1 MTFTIAR
8 FVSLGLSAGT
18 SRSSLRFFHPASTS
32 PRCINIH
39 PKFSQPIRTPPRQLY
54 STTTV
59 TGTAKS
65 VGSAVAVAVIAGG
78 ASLFFALA
86 RYRNTASPNPTT
98 EAVTVAAVV
107 PTAPQTVFQPPCNF
121 AKALEDLQA
130 EFPES
135 SIVSTDPGE
144 LYAYAQSA
152 YSQFVGSPHTIV
164 VHVRS
169 TEDVVKVVKIANRYL
184 VPIVPYSGGTSLE
197 GNLSAPSSG
206 SICVD
211 LSALDKIIAIHESD
225 ADVVCQAG
233 VTWNHLNETLREK
246 GIPLFFP
253 LDPGRDATIG
263 GMISTGCSGTNAV
276 KYGTARGEWILN
288 ATVVLPSGEVIKT
301 RQRARKSSAG
311 FDVTKLFIG
320 AEGTLGIITEATL
333 RLAPVLPSTVAVA
346 QFPDIRHA
354 TNAVCDILNHGAA
367 LQCVEIIDKLTI
379 KALNQFG
386 TSARKWPE
394 KVTLFFKFQGSDDAI
409 QETSRYVESALAKH
423 GATDYQ
429 LASNEQESEDI
440 WQDRRNALFAC
451 LAYRPGCKGWIT
463 DCQRLPDLISAA
475 KKDFEEL
482 GLVAPIAGHVGDGN
496 FHALKL
502 ALVREA
508 VSRINHKAIELEGT
522 CECLSLAPGNTGV
535 GTGKRNYLLTELGE
549 GTVALMR
556 TIKQTL
562 DPHNLFN
569 PGSVLQL
576 YPDILPPPD
585 ANPLTEGHAI
595 LNMGSKS

>member
-1 MTFTIAR
+1 MTFTITR
-8 FVSLGLSAGT
+8 FVSLGLSAGA
-18 SRSSLRFFHPASTS
+18 SKASLRFFSPAS
-32 PRCINIH
+32 PRCINTR
-39 PKFSQPIRTPPRQLY
+39 PFSRPIRTPHRRLY
-54 STTTV
+54 STTTIR
-59 TGTAKS
+59 TAKFF
-65 VGSAVAVAVIAGG
+65 GSAAAGVVIAGG
-78 ASLFFALA
+78 ASLFALA
-86 RYRNTASPNPTT
+86 RSRDTGSPNPIV
-98 EAVTVAAVV
+98 EAVVEVI
-107 PTAPQTVFQPPCNF
+107 PTAPQTGSEPIRNF

-169 TEDVVKVVKIANRYL
+169 TEDVVKVVKISNRYL

-197 GNLSAPSSG
+197 GNLSAPASG

-211 LSALDKIIAIHESD
+211 LSALDKIISINESD

-233 VTWNHLNETLREK
+233 VTWNNLNETLKEK

-346 QFPDIRHA
+346 QFPDIRQA

-367 LQCVEIIDKLTI
+367 LQCVEIIDELTI
-379 KALNQFG
+379 KVLNKFG

-409 QETSRYVESALAKH
+409 QETSRYVESAIAKH

-463 DCQRLPDLISAA
+463 DVCVPVSRLPDLISAA

-496 FHALKL
+496 FHALVLYADDVEL

-508 VSRINHKAIELEGT
+508 VSRINRKAIELEGT
-522 CECLSLAPGNTGV
+522 CTGEHGV

-556 TIKQTL
+556 TIKQTM

-569 PGSVLQL
+569 PGKL
-576 YPDILPPPD
+576 YPDVPPPSD
-585 ANPLTEGHAI
+585 TNALTEGHAI
-595 LNMGSKS
+595 SNTEPASSKS